1 MRQITGDLEDEFAD
15 IFMDNR
21 ADEVPIS
28 PVKSSKS
35 QHSIPEPVQQSTKID
50 EKDLDEWL
58 VQDAEVSQ
66 LKTQIQEM
74 TEQFAQER
82 KDWQTEQER
91 LHSQMEE
98 FKRQTEELKDQTKVL
113 QIEHDATPRTE

>member
-1 MRQITGDLEDEFAD
+1 MAKKNKMRQITGDLEDEFAD

-74 TEQFAQER
+74 TR
-82 KDWQTEQER
+82 IIGINR
-91 LHSQMEE
+91 NY
-98 FKRQTEELKDQTKVL
+98 RN
-113 QIEHDATPRTE
+113 